1 MNSRLTR
8 FMMGRYGRDELSTFL
23 LVVAVALALIAQFAK
38 LPFLAFISYLPLG
51 IAIFRILSKNTA
63 QRSRENYRFAMAMGP
78 VLRRYNKRR
87 NQLRDLK
94 THRYFKCSNCRVT
107 LRVPKGKG
115 SILITCPKCRSK
127 FTKET

>member
-51 IAIFRILSKNTA
+51 IAIFRILSKILPSAVGKTIGLPWPWTC
-63 QRSRENYRFAMAMGP
+63 FAP
-78 VLRRYNKRR
+78 
-87 NQLRDLK
+87 
-94 THRYFKCSNCRVT
+94 
-107 LRVPKGKG
+107 
-115 SILITCPKCRSK
+115 I
-127 FTKET
+127 